1 MEDYEL
7 ISLVNNQNTTVT
19 NNAAARSINS
29 SDDQAETLQEK
40 LEI

>member
-7 ISLVNNQNTTVT
+7 ISLVNQNTTVT
-19 NNAAARSINS
+19 NNAAARSINF
-29 SDDQAETLQEK
+29 SDDQAETLQDK